1 VWSKVLLISII
12 YETNAMESNTGWI
25 RLFHIVFVIVS
36 LTTSKGEV
44 LVYHTVFVAIT
55 KSERD
60 IQIENYLHSDCT
72 VH

>member
-1 VWSKVLLISII
+1 MPWNLTPGGLDYFILS
-12 YETNAMESNTGWI
+12 
-25 RLFHIVFVIVS
+25 VIVS

-44 LVYHTVFVAIT
+44 LVYHTVFLAIT